1 VAPPGLAS
9 ELHEH
14 PDQGS
19 SFGQAGRPENQV
31 GDERVLAAP
40 VPQREQTSK
49 TENPAP
55 AMKIPN
61 AASSDQK

>member
-1 VAPPGLAS
+1 MNETASTMYAMVGLCSLPLWRKAS
-9 ELHEH
+9 S
-14 PDQGS
+14 P
-19 SFGQAGRPENQV
+19 
-31 GDERVLAAP
+31 
-40 VPQREQTSK
+40 SK